1 MLIFI
6 NKIKVLVLIF
16 NISLFITPFL
26 ANAQN
31 KDRYLSL
38 DDIKIYKN
46 GKYKEP
52 LFISESSSNNENIN
66 IKPEQLEI
74 NTIYLV
80 KIYI

>member
-1 MLIFI
+1 MLIVI

-38 DDIKIYKN
+38 DDIKIYKKYL
-46 GKYKEP
+46 KYKK
-52 LFISESSSNNENIN
+52 N
-66 IKPEQLEI
+66 Q
-74 NTIYLV
+74 
-80 KIYI
+80 